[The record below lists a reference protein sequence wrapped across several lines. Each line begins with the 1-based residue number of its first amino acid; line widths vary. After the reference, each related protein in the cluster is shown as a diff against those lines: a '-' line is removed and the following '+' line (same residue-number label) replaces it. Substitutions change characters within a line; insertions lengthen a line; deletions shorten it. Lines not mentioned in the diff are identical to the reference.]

1 VILKSPEISFEKR
14 RRTLSMSSV
23 IVDIF
28 GDNFE
33 EALATSDSWQVHRP
47 SVKKN
52 VEKMLMCRTL
62 QLGVKGF

>member
-1 VILKSPEISFEKR
+1 VILKSPEIIFEKR

-52 VEKMLMCRTL
+52 VGLD
-62 QLGVKGF
+62 